1 MRGAWLGLVVAIALE
16 GSAAAKGGGIVIPPL
31 EVDVGAT
38 APVGGGEA
46 VGPSMDVL
54 IGLHWATIYWKPTS
68 FELGVGYVGSFRPVD
83 RGYRVLER
91 TTTPLREEQLTLHGG
106 YLTLGRTIVNQ
117 PHFRTWVEARGE
129 LMRGDLGGR
138 SFSAVGGALRLAA
151 ELYGSTAQAGG
162 GSNAIGIVAGTI
174 AIGVY
179 IEASHR
185 DIASELGPTGV
196 TTGVSF
202 RVPFVLLAAS

>member
-1 MRGAWLGLVVAIALE
+1 MRGAWLGLVVVIAIE
-16 GSAAAKGGGIVIPPL
+16 GSAAARGGGIVIPPL
-31 EVDVGAT
+31 EVDLGAT

-46 VGPSMDVL
+46 VGPSMDLL

-68 FELGVGYVGSFRPVD
+68 FEIGVGYVGSFRTVD
-83 RGYRVLER
+83 RGFRLLER
-91 TTTPLREEQLTLHGG
+91 ATTPLREEELTLDGG

-129 LMRGDLGGR
+129 LLRGDLGGR
-138 SFSAVGGALRLAA
+138 SFSAAGGALRLAA

-162 GSNAIGIVAGTI
+162 SGGAIGIVAGTI